1 MTDLD
6 PTRPK
11 WPQIVAVLA
20 ARIER
25 GANGYAPGSMITS
38 PMVQAE
44 FSVAK
49 ITAGKVFAELRRKGL
64 IRTEFGMGSFVTD
77 QAERIDQANGNH

>member
-11 WPQIVAVLA
+11 WPQIVAVLG
-20 ARIER
+20 ARIGQ
-25 GANGYAPGSMITS
+25 GADGYTPGCLISSRMIED
-38 PMVQAE
+38 E

-49 ITAGKVFAELRRKGL
+49 VTAGKVFAELRRLKL
-64 IRTEFGMGSFVTD
+64 VRTEFGMGSFVTD
-77 QAERIDQANGNH
+77 PSERGEQ